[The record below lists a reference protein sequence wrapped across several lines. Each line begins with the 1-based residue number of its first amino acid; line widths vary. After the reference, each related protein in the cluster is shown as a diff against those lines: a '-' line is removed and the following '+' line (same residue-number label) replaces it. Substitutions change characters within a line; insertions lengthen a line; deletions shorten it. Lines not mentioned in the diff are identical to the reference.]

1 MNVRYINPSPEMRV
15 SEAKDPDLLTE
26 QPPVLENT
34 LQQAAPGHSG
44 KSGKID
50 ISNVSIAFKAG
61 RSKINLALDTTDLIL
76 KPGEFAAFIG
86 PSGCGKS
93 TLLNAVAGFVTPTTG
108 GIAVDGV
115 EITKP
120 TPEIGVVFQN
130 FALFPWF
137 TAISNVTFPLKRF
150 AMSRSERRERAFAAL
165 EEVGLADHAHKYPGQ
180 LSGGMKQRVA
190 IARTLVS
197 NPTVL
202 LMDEP
207 FGALDAQ
214 TRVSMHEL
222 LLSLWEKR
230 RQTVMFVTH
239 DVNEALL
246 LADVVYVMSTAPG
259 RVIRRIDVDSAR
271 PRSVEHIDDI
281 FISRRATIIGLLRQT
296 QQAEKQQ

>member
-1 MNVRYINPSPEMRV
+1 MKRVVSNSGSEMRV
-15 SEAKDPDLLTE
+15 ATLKDFPT
-26 QPPVLENT
+26 LENT
-34 LQQAAPGHSG
+34 TPEAATLSSSG
-44 KSGKID
+44 NFGKLD
-50 ISNVSIAFKAG
+50 ISNVSISFKVG
-61 RSKINLALDTTDLIL
+61 RNKFNVALDTTDLIL

-108 GIAVDGV
+108 GIAVDGI

-137 TAISNVTFPLKRF
+137 TAIANVTFPLKRF
-150 AMSRSERRERAFAAL
+150 PMSRPERRERAFAAL
-165 EEVGLADHAHKYPGQ
+165 EEVGLADHAQKYPSQ

-222 LLSLWEKR
+222 LLRLWEKR

-239 DVNEALL
+239 DVNEALV
-246 LADVVYVMSTAPG
+246 LADVIYVMSASPG
-259 RVIRRIDVDSAR
+259 RIIKRIDVDNAR

-281 FISRRATIIGLLRQT
+281 FIRRRTTIMGLLRKT
-296 QQAEKQQ
+296 QPADEPR